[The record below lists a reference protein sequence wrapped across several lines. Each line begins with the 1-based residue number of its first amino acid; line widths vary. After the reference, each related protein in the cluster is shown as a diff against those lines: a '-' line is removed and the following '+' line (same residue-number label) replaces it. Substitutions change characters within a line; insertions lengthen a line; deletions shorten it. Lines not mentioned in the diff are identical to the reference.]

1 MDYLSS
7 LNEEQQRAVTFSGK
21 HALVIAG
28 AGTGKTRTII
38 VNLFMCYDMYKIV

>member
-7 LNEEQQRAVTFSGK
+7 LNEAQQRAVTFSGK

-28 AGTGKTRTII
+28 AGT
-38 VNLFMCYDMYKIV
+38 VPHKI